1 MSRKNQ
7 STVQGMVAKDEVVFA
22 HRDDETLIAE
32 ELDYQERHE
41 RTIARLRL
49 LWSRRAFLFRITAWG
64 IVLSTLIAFLIPSRY
79 VSTARLMP
87 PDNASSSG
95 LAMVAATLTGGGGR
109 TGLSGI
115 ASDLLGLKSTSDTFA
130 GILSSRTAEDALIEK
145 FNLRKVYWDRRMED
159 ARKDLED
166 HTDISVDRKT
176 QIVTIKVTDHDPQRA
191 QAMGDA
197 YVEELN
203 NLVATLSTSS
213 ARRERIFLEGRLQ
226 GVTQDLEAVEKDFS
240 QFASK
245 NTAIN
250 IPEQGRAMLGAVSSL
265 QGQLIATQSE
275 LEGLKQIYT
284 DSNVRVRS
292 LTAKVAELHHQLE
305 NLAGENNG
313 GSDALGEQGESL
325 YPSIRQLPLLGV
337 TYADLYRRTRVQEA
351 IFETLTQEY
360 EMAKVEEAKEIPT
373 VKVLDPADVP
383 GKKSFPPRLLF
394 ISLGTILAL
403 SVGTMIVF
411 GRARWENTDAAD
423 PGKLL
428 AQEVFSTAK
437 ARLTRIVPSKNGS
450 GPSAANV
457 SGPPD
462 RNPDDR
468 PSQM

>member
-1 MSRKNQ
+1 MSRKDQ
-7 STVQGMVAKDEVVFA
+7 TTVQGMAGKDQVVFA
-22 HRDDETLIAE
+22 RREDETLIAD
-32 ELDYQERHE
+32 ELDYQERHD

-64 IVLSTLIAFLIPSRY
+64 LVLSTLITVLIPNRY

-176 QIVTIKVTDHDPQRA
+176 QIVTIKVTDHDPHRA

-226 GVTQDLEAVEKDFS
+226 GVSQDLEAVEKEFS

-250 IPEQGRAMLGAVSSL
+250 IPEQGRAMLGAVASL
-265 QGQLIATQSE
+265 QGQLVATQSE

-305 NLAGENNG
+305 DLAGEHNG
-313 GSDALGEQGESL
+313 GADAVGDEGESL

-394 ISLGTILAL
+394 IALGTLLAL
-403 SVGTMIVF
+403 SAGGMVVF
-411 GRARWENTDAAD
+411 GRARWESTDASD

-437 ARLTRIVPSKNGS
+437 ARLARIVPSKNGAS
-450 GPSAANV
+450 PGPMNV
-457 SGPPD
+457 ETGPGTD
-462 RNPDDR
+462 ETSSHN
-468 PSQM
+468 